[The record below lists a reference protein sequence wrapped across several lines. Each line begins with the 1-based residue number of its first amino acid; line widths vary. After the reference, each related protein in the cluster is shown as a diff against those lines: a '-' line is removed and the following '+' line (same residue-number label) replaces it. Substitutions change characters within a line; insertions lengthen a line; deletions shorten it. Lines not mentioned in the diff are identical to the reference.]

1 MEFVAIDFETANR
14 CPQSACSV
22 GLVRFDGEGRIL
34 DRFYTLIKPPAKYSY
49 FLPEFINIHGIR
61 PSDVEDAPFFDEI
74 WHIML
79 SFMGDSMLVAHN
91 ARFDVNVLKSLLD
104 YFNCPVPKN
113 RYLCTLEV
121 SRSIWPSL
129 SSHALT
135 SLSCYFDLPY
145 QAHNALDDAA
155 NCGKILCLACKDHM
169 ATDMELR
176 KFLIVRGVQ
185 VKALNI

>member
-1 MEFVAIDFETANR
+1 MGFVAIDFETANR

-22 GLVRFDGEGRIL
+22 GLVRFDGQGNIT
-34 DRFYTLIKPPAKYSY
+34 DRFYTLIKPPSRYNY
-49 FLPEFINIHGIR
+49 FLPDFINIHGIR

-79 SFMGDSMLVAHN
+79 SFIGESMLVAHN
-91 ARFDVNVLKSLLD
+91 APFDMSVLRSLLD
-104 YFNCPVPKN
+104 YFNCPVPSN

-121 SRSIWPSL
+121 SRRIWPQL
-129 SSHALT
+129 SSHRLTAL
-135 SLSCYFDLPY
+135 SSYFDLPY

-155 NCGKILCLACKDHM
+155 NCGKILCMACKGHM
-169 ATDMELR
+169 DTDMELR